1 MSIVGLLARTSA
13 AVLRW
18 RAANHTHWKE
28 HLSRRAE
35 KHNAK
40 AESLEYQSLALD
52 EGADKFAPRK
62 VKVEALPPPPPAPAV
77 HGERRALAAAVANYH
92 PSRREEDCQ

>member
-18 RAANHTHWKE
+18 RAANHTRWKE
-28 HLSRRAE
+28 HLSRRAAN
-35 KHNAK
+35 HNAK

-62 VKVEALPPPPPAPAV
+62 VKVALPPPPPAPV
-77 HGERRALAAAVANYH
+77 QIERKALAVAVQNFH
-92 PSRREEDCQ
+92 PSRREEDA

>member
-1 MSIVGLLARTSA
+1 MSMVGLLARTSA

-18 RAANHTHWKE
+18 RAANHTRWKE

-52 EGADKFAPRK
+52 EGADRFAPRK
-62 VKVEALPPPPPAPAV
+62 VRVEAIAPPPPASAV
-77 HGERRALAAAVANYH
+77 HGERRALARAVENFH
-92 PSRREEDCQ
+92 PSRREEDA